1 MTVFGVDIASY
12 QAGLELSALDG
23 IDFVIAKATEA
34 DSYANPHYAGWQAE
48 APRAGKLFAW
58 YHFLSSTSGS
68 AAQAAWTARHVDAAL
83 PGMLD
88 VEPTGG
94 SAPRLPD
101 VTGYL
106 DAAEAAGLR
115 VRLVYLPRW
124 YWQRIGAPDLT
135 PLTARGIGIVS
146 SHHPVAHPSDTAQA
160 YAAAGGDAGAGWLAY
175 GNASPLI
182 WQFTD
187 AAPQG
192 GQKVD
197 ADAYR
202 GSVEQLAAFL
212 AGGAAHARPRPDL
225 TEPRH
230 SHPMIRH
237 TDA

>member
-12 QAGLELSALDG
+12 QAGLDLSGLAG
-23 IDFVIAKATEA
+23 IDFVIAKATES
-34 DSYANPHYAGWQAE
+34 DSYANPHYAGWQAA

-83 PGMLD
+83 PGMVD
-88 VEPTGG
+88 VEATGG
-94 SAPRLPD
+94 STPRLPD
-101 VTGYL
+101 LVGYL

-115 VRLVYLPRW
+115 IRLVYLPRW
-124 YWQRIGAPDLT
+124 YWQRIGSPDLS
-135 PLTARGIGIVS
+135 PVTARGIGIVS
-146 SHHPVAHPSDTAQA
+146 SHYPVTAPTGTAQA
-160 YAAAGGDAGAGWLAY
+160 YAAAGGDTGVGWRPY
-175 GNASPLI
+175 GNATPLI

-187 AAPQG
+187 AAPEG

-202 GSVEQLAAFL
+202 GSREQLAAFL
-212 AGGAAHARPRPDL
+212 AGGAARSDL

-230 SHPMIRH
+230 SHPLIRRPGG
-237 TDA
+237 